1 MASGRTRTVFV
12 VDDDAAVRKALRYL
26 LESAD
31 LKVET
36 FESGEELL
44 DREGFDDVDCML
56 VDVRMSGMSG
66 LDLQESLRERGVG
79 VPVVILTGYASVP
92 TAVRAMRAGA
102 YDYLEKPFDD
112 RQLLD
117 RIDHAIERGHRRVV
131 DDDRAQTIR
140 ARIETLTPREI
151 EVMGL
156 VVEGR
161 LTKQIAELLSI
172 SVKTVENHRTHLMEK
187 MQATN
192 VADLVRMVLIAEFA

>member
-1 MASGRTRTVFV
+1 M
-12 VDDDAAVRKALRYL
+12 VDDDAAVRKGLRYL
-26 LESAD
+26 LESAN
-31 LKVET
+31 LNVET
-36 FESGEELL
+36 FGSGEELL
-44 DREGFDDVDCML
+44 GREAFDDVDCML
-56 VDVRMSGMSG
+56 VDVRMGGMSG
-66 LDLQESLRERGVG
+66 LDLQESLRDRGVG

-112 RQLLD
+112 EQLID
-117 RIDHAIERGHRRVV
+117 RIEGAIERGHRRVV

-140 ARIETLTPREI
+140 GRIETLTKREL

-156 VVEGR
+156 IVEGR
-161 LTKQIAELLSI
+161 LTKQIAEILSI